1 MGKLTPVWYGDTF
14 QYISSV
20 QYIFFCKNLSGLSAL
35 ALAIHKGHNISMT
48 KEMFVNKKLY
58 NTVMWEDQADFDMA
72 LKVM

>member
-1 MGKLTPVWYGDTF
+1 
-14 QYISSV
+14 
-20 QYIFFCKNLSGLSAL
+20 
-35 ALAIHKGHNISMT
+35 MT